1 MRELTTEELKIA
13 SDGVGISLAYMRT
26 LTTEEL
32 KQVSGG
38 VTFNPPGQPSFTLSG
53 TDTAVTFT
61 EEAGKFIFGPVAG
74 LTVTHS

>member
-1 MRELTTEELKIA
+1 LQGLHSRGVENNLVKKETTMR
-13 SDGVGISLAYMRT
+13 D

-53 TDTAVTFT
+53 PDIAVTFT
-61 EEAGKFIFGPVAG
+61 VEAGQFTFKPLAG
-74 LTVTHS
+74 ITATHS